1 MSSHRSLLSDWSMSP
16 FLGLP
21 MMHADVCMCVCDSQ
35 IGSRT
40 TATLIR
46 QHQVR
51 NSALLHVPTARVSRP
66 TLHDLRRVRT
76 VSQ

>member
-1 MSSHRSLLSDWSMSP
+1 MLMY
-16 FLGLP
+16 
-21 MMHADVCMCVCDSQ
+21 VCVCVCVCVCDSQ

-66 TLHDLRRVRT
+66 TLHALRRVRI